1 MARARVV
8 ATGAHVAQKKPHDTA
23 VDRLKL
29 RMMARFEAEKDK
41 PRDLRRSQS
50 DLAEKLGISRS
61 TLNEALSG
69 DSARRGLLHH
79 LDTIADYFNVTPSLL
94 VHRNDTNLI
103 ELRGDEYRFV
113 SHLRQMPPAVR
124 EQLLLLL
131 DFFAGLL
138 PEEREHRRIW
148 MQLRA
153 LRPERRAVVLKTLD
167 DQMADQRR
175 TRQGKDTGPA
185 AQGSAEQTPRA
196 SVKADGKTTKTAR
209 VGGAPRSASEG

>member
-1 MARARVV
+1 M
-8 ATGAHVAQKKPHDTA
+8 AQKRPTETA
-23 VDRLKL
+23 VDRLKV
-29 RMMARFEAEKDK
+29 RMTARFEAEKDK

-50 DLAEKLGISRS
+50 DLAEKLGIGRS

-69 DSARRGLLHH
+69 ESARRGLLHH
-79 LDTIADYFNVTPSLL
+79 LDAIADYFNVTPSLL

-113 SHLRQMPPAVR
+113 SHLRQMPTSVQ
-124 EQLLLLL
+124 EHLLLLL

-185 AQGSAEQTPRA
+185 APGSAVQRHAANDQT
-196 SVKADGKTTKTAR
+196 VGKTTKTGRR
-209 VGGAPRSASEG
+209 VGATRDASEGQRRSN